1 LVSLGGGGGGGG
13 GGGRVL
19 FHFSTETKEREE
31 GGWVG
36 FFMGGWMGGW
46 IGLASQS
53 TIRPLQEHLGTQM
66 NGMIVWRLNRE
77 EVHS

>member
-1 LVSLGGGGGGGG
+1 MGGI
-13 GGGRVL
+13 
-19 FHFSTETKEREE
+19 FY
-31 GGWVG
+31 GWVD
-36 FFMGGWMGGW
+36 GW